1 MRIPGPVSYTHLDVY
16 KRQRKNYF
24 LIGLSSAASVAILV
38 GCFFLL
44 KSYSSVL
51 DPDIAT
57 FAVNTKA
64 DLPLTEETL
73 LILAEDNVVS
83 LKEKETEITY
93 DSVEIKTNQES
104 IQKEKSAAYNLS
116 LIHI

>member
-1 MRIPGPVSYTHLDVY
+1 M
-16 KRQRKNYF
+16 
-24 LIGLSSAASVAILV
+24 
-38 GCFFLL
+38 
-44 KSYSSVL
+44 L

-93 DSVEIKTNQES
+93 DSVEIKTNQEVYKRKNRQLTINWS
-104 IQKEKSAAYNLS
+104 FRVESDRY
-116 LIHI
+116 